1 MDEHRRMKSSSKN
14 IYCHDY
20 NFKVLSCV
28 SFMHHV
34 IFSSFFSSFVAEIY
48 QRELSNAFSFRSSHT
63 PPPPFNANELYSEMA
78 SRGERMKSFGSFKWA
93 FTKKFFAILQKKI
106 AKWKKKSQESRKTS
120 ERTNA
125 LIARLFLND
134 VSHSHLPPPW
144 RITEKIV
151 SFLILSQF
159 NNKLEAWHARK
170 FLAFVYVFLKS

>member
-1 MDEHRRMKSSSKN
+1 M
-14 IYCHDY
+14 
-20 NFKVLSCV
+20 FPSCI
-28 SFMHHV
+28 M
-34 IFSSFFSSFVAEIY
+34 SFFLPSFPLLLLKYTNGNSLMPSLFVHRTLHRHHSMLTSCI
-48 QRELSNAFSFRSSHT
+48 QK
-63 PPPPFNANELYSEMA
+63 MA

-93 FTKKFFAILQKKI
+93 FTKKFLPSYKKKI

>member
-1 MDEHRRMKSSSKN
+1 MIITLRCFHV
-14 IYCHDY
+14 
-20 NFKVLSCV
+20 FPSCI
-28 SFMHHV
+28 M
-34 IFSSFFSSFVAEIY
+34 SFFLPSFPLLLLKYTNGNSLMPSLFVHRTLHRHHSMLTSCIQKWHQGGREWNHLEALS
-48 QRELSNAFSFRSSHT
+48 ELSQ
-63 PPPPFNANELYSEMA
+63 
-78 SRGERMKSFGSFKWA
+78 KSFCHP
-93 FTKKFFAILQKKI
+93 TKKI
-106 AKWKKKSQESRKTS
+106 AKWKKKSQELRKTS

-170 FLAFVYVFLKS
+170 FLAFVYVLLKS